1 MTWGEPATGRPGASL
16 IVLAAFGF
24 ALSTPL
30 APLVY
35 GAGGTPAV
43 VMVVRGV
50 LITATIG
57 TLFLWR
63 GRRPPPVA
71 GDWPWLL
78 VAATAFAGQG
88 LCYLASVA
96 FIPVSL
102 AALLFFTW
110 PVAVAVIA
118 PLLGA
123 GRWSPLGMACVV
135 AAFAGLTLALAPD
148 FAALDRRGV
157 LLALGGAAIMVVY
170 VFAVRRLSAGADG
183 ITVTLIVAAGSTV
196 VAGLATTW
204 RGDWTLPAGWPGWL
218 ALTVLSLAASAA
230 MAAMVLGLART
241 PPGRAALLFNLE
253 PVLSILLAA
262 AVLGEV
268 LTPTQYLGGLLAIGA
283 VALGGRPPREGG
295 KKQDE

>member
-1 MTWGEPATGRPGASL
+1 MTWGETINGRTGASL
-16 IVLAAFGF
+16 IVVAAFGF

-35 GAGGTPAV
+35 AAGGTPAT
-43 VMVVRGV
+43 VMVVRGL

-57 TLFLWR
+57 ALFVGR
-63 GRRPPPVA
+63 GWRPPA
-71 GDWPWLL
+71 TGDWPWLL
-78 VAATAFAGQG
+78 IAATAFAGQG

-135 AAFAGLTLALAPD
+135 AAFAGLTLALAPE

-170 VFAVRRLSAGADG
+170 VFAIRRLSPAMHG
-183 ITVTLIVAAGSTV
+183 ITVTLIVAAGSTA
-196 VAGLATTW
+196 VAGLATMGC
-204 RGDWTLPAGWPGWL
+204 GDWTLPTGLSGWL
-218 ALTVLSLAASAA
+218 ALTILSLAASAG

-283 VALGGRPPREGG
+283 VALGGRPPPEGG